1 MFDSDLSVVLLA
13 LMIFLAATLY
23 ASVGHGGASGYLAA
37 MALLG
42 VAPEVMKPAALTLNV
57 LVAGIATFKFYRVGA
72 FSWRLFLPL
81 IATSIPCAF
90 IGGSLQLPGEI
101 YKPLVGVVLIYAA
114 GRSFFTAGNYQ
125 ALEQPNISL
134 PLLLVCGAAIGLLSG
149 LTGVGGGI
157 FLSPILLMLRWAD
170 TKVISGIA
178 AAFIVVNSLAGLAG
192 LVTQGATLPDGI
204 GGWAIAAVLGGWL
217 GAEYGSRKLT
227 RPAIQRLL
235 GVVLLIAGIKM
246 AFAI

>member
-1 MFDSDLSVVLLA
+1 MSESELGVALLA
-13 LMIFLAATLY
+13 VMIFLAATLY

-101 YKPLVGVVLIYAA
+101 YKPLVGAVLIYAA
-114 GRSFFTAGNYQ
+114 ARSFLSAGKYQ
-125 ALEQPNISL
+125 PQANPEISL
-134 PLLLVCGAAIGLLSG
+134 ALLLGCGAGIGLLSG

-192 LVTQGATLPDGI
+192 LISKGATLPEGI
-204 GGWAIAAVLGGWL
+204 AGWAIAAVLGGWL

-235 GVVLLIAGIKM
+235 GLVLLIAGIKM